1 MEKFTKFQSIY
12 KEITGD
18 NINWEE
24 IPENLREI
32 FLNSSQLNAQEVAKL
47 PFNIRVAYL
56 IANKPPDNV
65 ILEKIKKQLTFY
77 EGKYGMSS
85 EDFYRKYH
93 NSESL
98 YEGSPEQVQNFLLWH
113 GDYRIYLE
121 LKNAI

>member
-12 KEITGD
+12 KEIADD

-24 IPENLREI
+24 IPENLREV

-65 ILEKIKKQLTFY
+65 ILEKTLHFRYSVCYNIFIFTPKV
-77 EGKYGMSS
+77 S
-85 EDFYRKYH
+85 
-93 NSESL
+93 N
-98 YEGSPEQVQNFLLWH
+98 
-113 GDYRIYLE
+113 
-121 LKNAI
+121 